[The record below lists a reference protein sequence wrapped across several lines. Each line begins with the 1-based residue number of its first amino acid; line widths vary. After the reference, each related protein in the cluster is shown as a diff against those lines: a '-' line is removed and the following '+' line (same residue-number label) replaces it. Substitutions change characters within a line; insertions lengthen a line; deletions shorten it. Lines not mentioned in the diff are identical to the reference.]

1 MKSYKTLVMAVEV
14 LLVSHLLTVLRSS
27 LRVFSQDALL
37 LQILVRFLPQQRYF
51 LAVEESAE

>member
-1 MKSYKTLVMAVEV
+1 MKSCKTLVVAVEV
-14 LLVSHLLTVLRSS
+14 LLVSHLLTVLQIS
-27 LRVFSQDALL
+27 LRVFPQVALL